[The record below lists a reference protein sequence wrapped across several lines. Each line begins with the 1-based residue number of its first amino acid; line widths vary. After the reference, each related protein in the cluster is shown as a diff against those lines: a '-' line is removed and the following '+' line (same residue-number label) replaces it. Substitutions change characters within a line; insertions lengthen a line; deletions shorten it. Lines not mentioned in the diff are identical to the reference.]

1 MLRLM
6 YIIHAVLGCQNSHR
20 GNFRSS
26 GFCFYREQWQN
37 SWTRFA
43 LYFVAKPLKYYWMK
57 HGFIL
62 IFSVGGLSPL
72 PNGIIIVTNE
82 ILSGL
87 LFLFQQQISELKKEN
102 FGLKLRIYFLEQ
114 QNSTDIPEDIFKV
127 VSKKQIN
134 FEIKFNVQF
143 SKYDNLHV

>member
-1 MLRLM
+1 
-6 YIIHAVLGCQNSHR
+6 
-20 GNFRSS
+20 
-26 GFCFYREQWQN
+26 
-37 SWTRFA
+37 
-43 LYFVAKPLKYYWMK
+43 MK

-134 FEIKFNVQF
+134 FEIKFNAQF
-143 SKYDNLHV
+143 SQYDNL